1 MMGWELYEP
10 EAEPKK
16 TSSGFFVWWLAT
28 FIFVIVLFT
37 ELALMNG

>member
-1 MMGWELYEP
+1 MGWGLYEP
-10 EAEPKK
+10 TPEPEK
-16 TSSGFFVWWLAT
+16 TGAGLIGLWLAT

>member
-10 EAEPKK
+10 EPEPAKK
-16 TSSGFFVWWLAT
+16 GSGFIGLWLAT

>member
-1 MMGWELYEP
+1 MGWELYEP
-10 EAEPKK
+10 EPEPAQAG
-16 TSSGFFVWWLAT
+16 SGFMGFWLAT